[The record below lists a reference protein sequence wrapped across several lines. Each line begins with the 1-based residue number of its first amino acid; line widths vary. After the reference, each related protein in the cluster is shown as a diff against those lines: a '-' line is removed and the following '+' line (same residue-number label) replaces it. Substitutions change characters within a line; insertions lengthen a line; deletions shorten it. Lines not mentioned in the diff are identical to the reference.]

1 MPFTNADLIAI
12 KNELNNNPLSLT
24 GYLPLSNSAN
34 DEANTNALN
43 LVRTQCQVD
52 RESVPVSDVVKAI
65 DADEFI
71 ALSAAQR
78 DYVALI
84 TNGGSVNPKN
94 GGEVREA
101 MLQFFGAPSETRANL
116 TLLLTESA
124 SRITQL
130 FKAGTLSFGGLV
142 TPSTIADARNAT

>member
-1 MPFTNADLIAI
+1 MPFSNADLLAI
-12 KNELNNNPLSLT
+12 KAELNNNPLALT
-24 GYLPLSNSAN
+24 GYLPLANSAN
-34 DEANTNALN
+34 DEANANALN
-43 LVRTQCQVD
+43 LVRVQCQVD

-71 ALSAAQR
+71 ALSQPQR

-84 TNGGSVNPKN
+84 TNGGSVNPKS

-101 MLQFFGAPSETRANL
+101 MLQFFGAPTETRASLNA
-116 TLLLTESA
+116 LLTESA

-142 TPSTIADARNAT
+142 TPSDVSNARNAT

>member
-1 MPFTNADLIAI
+1 MPFSAADLLAI
-12 KNELNNNPLSLT
+12 KSELTNDPLTLGLTTNPSD
-24 GYLPLSNSAN
+24 
-34 DEANTNALN
+34 DEANANKLN
-43 LVRTQCQVD
+43 LVRSQCQVD
-52 RESVPVSDVVKAI
+52 RESIPVSDVVKAI

-71 ALSAAQR
+71 ALSQPQR

-84 TNGGSVNPKN
+84 TNGGSVNPKS

-101 MLQFFGAPSETRANL
+101 LLQFFGSASETRASL

-130 FKAGTLSFGGLV
+130 YKAGTLSYGGQV
-142 TPSTIADARNAT
+142 TPSDVANARNAS

>member
-1 MPFTNADLIAI
+1 MPFPNADLLAI
-12 KNELNNNPLSLT
+12 KAELTNNPLSLA
-24 GYLPLSNSAN
+24 GYLAVTGEN
-34 DEANTNALN
+34 DEANANALN

-52 RESVPVSDVVKAI
+52 RESVPVSEVVKAI

-71 ALSAAQR
+71 ALSQPQR

-84 TNGGSVNPKN
+84 TNGGSVNPKT

-101 MLQFFGAPSETRANL
+101 MLQFFGAPSETRASL

-130 FKAGTLSFGGLV
+130 YKAGTLSSGEQV
-142 TPSTIADARNAT
+142 TPSTVANARNAT

>member
-1 MPFTNADLIAI
+1 MPFTNVDLLAI
-12 KNELNNNPLSLT
+12 KAELNNNPLSLS
-24 GYLPLSNSAN
+24 GYALLSNSAN
-34 DEANTNALN
+34 DEANANSLN
-43 LVRTQCQVD
+43 LVRVQCQVD
-52 RESVPVSDVVKAI
+52 RESIPVSDVVKAI

-71 ALSAAQR
+71 ALSQPQR

-84 TNGGSVNPKN
+84 TSGGSVNPKA

-101 MLQFFGAPSETRANL
+101 LLQFFGAPTETRASL

-130 FKAGTLSFGGLV
+130 FKAGTLSVGGLV
-142 TPSTIADARNAT
+142 TPSDVANARNAS

>member
-1 MPFTNADLIAI
+1 MARSPADLAAI
-12 KNELNNNPLSLT
+12 KAELTNDPLTLGLT
-24 GYLPLSNSAN
+24 LLAAD
-34 DEANTNALN
+34 DEANANKLNAISAEI
-43 LVRTQCQVD
+43 QVD
-52 RESVPVSDVVKAI
+52 RESIPVSEVVKAI

-78 DYVALI
+78 DYVGLI

-101 MLQFFGAPSETRANL
+101 LLQFFGANSETRASL

-130 FKAGTLSFGGLV
+130 FKAGTLQAGGIV
-142 TPSTIADARNAT
+142 TPSDIAQARQVV